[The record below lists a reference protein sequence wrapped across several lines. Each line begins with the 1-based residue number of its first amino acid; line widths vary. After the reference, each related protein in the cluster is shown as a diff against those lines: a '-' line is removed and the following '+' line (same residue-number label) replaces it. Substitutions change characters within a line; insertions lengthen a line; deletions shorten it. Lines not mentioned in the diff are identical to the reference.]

1 MDLAARG
8 ARPGNSVAAQ
18 RAIVHRQCRHTER
31 SHVSDTAAVRGCV
44 HVNERIGHRHG
55 SARTIN
61 PAAAEAA
68 VVAERALIDGQR

>member
-1 MDLAARG
+1 
-8 ARPGNSVAAQ
+8 
-18 RAIVHRQCRHTER
+18 
-31 SHVSDTAAVRGCV
+31 VRGCV